1 MNKLTIGALG
11 LAGVVVLGS
20 TSGVV
25 AGSLITGKDIK
36 NNSITGK
43 DIKKGSIPTDRITI
57 SGDLSLIGTN
67 GFSLPAPVT
76 LDTVTQTW
84 QEGPTLGTF
93 SADKVSYSDLSVMVS
108 SEFAASGG
116 ACQFQVRIGGNPI
129 GTIIGVQNGVKSP
142 RDAASG
148 LATGRRQHLPLKV
161 SIWYR
166 GTATSCVIGSD
177 VNPTNGYLSYQK
189 IPWD

>member
-1 MNKLTIGALG
+1 MKTLTIAAAFLAGGVALG
-11 LAGVVVLGS
+11 A

-25 AGSLITGKDIK
+25 AGELITGKDIK

-43 DIKKGSIPTDRITI
+43 DIKKGSVPTDRITI
-57 SGDLSLIGTN
+57 SGDIPLIGTSS
-67 GFSLPAPVT
+67 FSIAPVT
-76 LDTVTQTW
+76 LDTVTDVW

-93 SADKVSYSDLSVMVS
+93 SADKVSYSDLSVMIS
-108 SEFAASGG
+108 SDFAASGG
-116 ACQFQVRIGGNPI
+116 ACQFQVRIGGNPT
-129 GTIIGVQNGVKSP
+129 GTIFGVANGVKSP

-148 LATGRRQHLPLKV
+148 LATGKRQHLPLKV

-177 VNPTNGYLSYQK
+177 LNPTNGYFTYQK

>member
-1 MNKLTIGALG
+1 MKTLTIAAACLAGGVALG
-11 LAGVVVLGS
+11 A

-25 AGSLITGKDIK
+25 AGDLITGKDIK

-43 DIKKGSIPTDRITI
+43 DIKKGSVPTDRITI
-57 SGDLSLIGTN
+57 SGDISLIGTSS
-67 GFSLPAPVT
+67 FSISPVT
-76 LDTVTQTW
+76 LDTVTAAW
-84 QEGPTLGTF
+84 QEGPELGTF
-93 SADKVSYSDLSVMVS
+93 SADKVSYSDLSVMIS
-108 SEFAASGG
+108 SDFAASGG
-116 ACQFQVRIGGNPI
+116 ACQFQVRIGGSPT
-129 GTIIGVQNGVKSP
+129 GTIIGVSNGVKSP

-177 VNPTNGYLSYQK
+177 VNPPNGFLSYHK
-189 IPWD
+189 IEY